1 MKRVQPL
8 LLAILII
15 VSYTLSAQVI
25 VNTDGS
31 SAHASAML
39 DVKSTNKGF
48 LPPGMTQAQRHAI
61 LSPATGLFV
70 YQTNETPGYYY
81 YTGANW
87 IGITGIGPGS
97 ISNSSCIDYDGN
109 AYPTI
114 TIGTQVWTAENL
126 RVKHYRS
133 GDPIPHVEKDTA
145 WTNSTTGAFCWYNN
159 AQSANE
165 KYYGVLY
172 NCYAVDDNRGLCPD
186 GWHVPTD
193 NEWITLANFLGG
205 AFYAGGKMKFE
216 SDFWD
221 YPNTDATNSSN
232 FSAFPGG
239 LRDYWGKF
247 LFRGKDAYWWH
258 ASDNK
263 NYYTYFSD
271 VNWFDGQIINDI
283 GVCQI
288 GLSVRCVK
296 D

>member
-15 VSYTLSAQVI
+15 VSYTLSAQVT

-31 SAHASAML
+31 SAHGSAML

-48 LPPGMTQAQRHAI
+48 LPPGMTKAQRDGI
-61 LSPATGLFV
+61 LNPATGLFV

-97 ISNSSCIDYDGN
+97 ISTSSCIDYDGN

-133 GDPIPHVEKDTA
+133 GDAIPNVTDATA
-145 WTNSTTGAFCWYNN
+145 WTNHTTGAFCWYDND
-159 AQSANE
+159 QSANE

-172 NCYAVDDNRGLCPD
+172 NWYAIDDNR
-186 GWHVPTD
+186 
-193 NEWITLANFLGG
+193 
-205 AFYAGGKMKFE
+205 
-216 SDFWD
+216 
-221 YPNTDATNSSN
+221 
-232 FSAFPGG
+232 
-239 LRDYWGKF
+239 
-247 LFRGKDAYWWH
+247 
-258 ASDNK
+258 
-263 NYYTYFSD
+263 
-271 VNWFDGQIINDI
+271 
-283 GVCQI
+283 
-288 GLSVRCVK
+288 
-296 D
+296 